1 MTTLFLAWQDHRSR
15 SWFPVGRLV
24 YHEAQPAEYEFSYI
38 QGAREAE
45 QAAGFL
51 KIPGFPELDKLYTA
65 PAIFPTFRNR
75 VMNLNRP
82 DRPEYLSQLG
92 IDISSWDE
100 VTELSVSGGRSH
112 SDRFEAFPEIAPD
125 EDGRFSSRFILHG
138 LYHTN
143 PHSVLR
149 SKSLAMGEWLELS
162 FELNNPVAG
171 HAISVKT
178 RDQYILGW
186 LPRYLVSGMHQDDAW
201 MFTEVE
207 TRVAQVNHESP
218 LSHRLLVDFSGRLPK
233 GFSPMRDLPEYQP
246 IAGDGDGVGC
256 DR

>member
-24 YHEAQPAEYEFSYI
+24 YHKAQPAEYEFAYV
-38 QGAREAE
+38 QGAKEAE

-51 KIPGFPELDKLYTA
+51 KVSGFPELDQLYTA
-65 PAIFPTFRNR
+65 SAIFPAFRNR
-75 VMNLNRP
+75 VMNLSRP

-92 IDISSWDE
+92 IDISNWDE

-112 SDRFEAFPEIAPD
+112 SDRFEAFPEIVPD

-138 LYHTN
+138 LRHTN
-143 PHSVLR
+143 PDSVVR
-149 SKSLAMGEWLELS
+149 SESLALGESIELS

-178 RDQYILGW
+178 RDHYILGW
-186 LPRYLVSGMHQDDAW
+186 LPHYLVSGMHQDNAW
-201 MFTEVE
+201 MVTEVD
-207 TRVAQVNHESP
+207 TKVAQVNRDSP
-218 LSHRLLVDFSGRLPK
+218 LSHRLLVDLSGRLPK

-246 IAGDGDGVGC
+246 IAGDSDGGVC